1 MGDPHGSEARV
12 EASTDGLAEDGSAAD
27 GSTTTEPAAD
37 GRIFAVC
44 GVPGVGKTTAA
55 EWVVEHVGS
64 ELLRTDLIRK
74 ELFPEPS
81 YTAEERRRTYAEL
94 FDRAFELVSAG
105 ETAVLDAT
113 FARRRDRARLAE
125 RASERG
131 VDVEFVEVDCAEP
144 IVRERIA
151 TREGASDADFEVYL
165 YYRYRFESLRREHL
179 TVDNSGSLEETYA
192 QLERHFAGEGAI
204 GEGGIGAGDGR
215 NEGGRNVVETTEVEA
230 RGASEAE

>member
-1 MGDPHGSEARV
+1 MGDPNRSEARV
-12 EASTDGLAEDGSAAD
+12 ETSTDEASTGEASADEA
-27 GSTTTEPAAD
+27 SAI
-37 GRIFAVC
+37 GRIVAVC

-55 EWVVEHVGS
+55 EWVVEHVGA

-94 FDRAFELVSAG
+94 FERAFELVAAG

-113 FARRRDRARLAE
+113 FARRRDRTRLAE
-125 RASERG
+125 RASDRG
-131 VDVEFVEVDCAEP
+131 VDVAFVEVDCAEP
-144 IVRERIA
+144 VVQERIA

-165 YYRYRFESLRREHL
+165 YYRYRFEPLRREHL
-179 TVDNSGSLEETYA
+179 AVDNSGSLEETYA
-192 QLERHFAGEGAI
+192 QLEQHFAGDGGI

-215 NEGGRNVVETTEVEA
+215 NEGGRNVVGTTEGEA